1 MPVLRAASELL
12 PAMLGEKKNGISYYA
27 KIHFN
32 NHKKNISFKKYI
44 SMDSI
49 NKAGQKLMNFG
60 NGLILLLI
68 VFIIYAGG
76 FFFFKVD
83 LLTHWAVICGI
94 ITLVLIVY
102 SLSNILEASKLLIS
116 YKVEIQI
123 QRQKDGSLEHVDETH
138 FHQFNPKDFPNLTE
152 DLRRVKLLLLD
163 EEVEI
168 FKELILSIS
177 KNYSI
182 SKELRNKNI
191 ELASRIHKFPI
202 SSYTSLYD
210 KNRLNPVFI
219 HDLEEYLNILL
230 R

>member
-1 MPVLRAASELL
+1 M
-12 PAMLGEKKNGISYYA
+12 N
-27 KIHFN
+27 
-32 NHKKNISFKKYI
+32 
-44 SMDSI
+44 SI

-60 NGLILLLI
+60 YGLILLMI

-94 ITLVLIVY
+94 LTLVLVVY

-116 YKVEIQI
+116 YKVEIQS
-123 QRQKDGSLEHVDETH
+123 QSQKNSSLERIDENH
-138 FHQFNPKDFPNLTE
+138 FQQFNSKDFPNMTA
-152 DLRRVKLLLLD
+152 DLRRIKLLLLD

-177 KNYSI
+177 QNYSI

-191 ELASRIHKFPI
+191 ELATRINKLPI

-210 KNRLNPVFI
+210 KNRLNPIFI
-219 HDLEEYLNILL
+219 RDLEEYLNIIF